1 MVKNLPVMR
10 ETWVPFLGRHDP
22 PEEGVAVHSSILAW
36 RIPQTEEPL
45 IRTHT
50 PACIHIDGKT
60 IKSAAVAG
68 NIPESLLHVFFS
80 YSPFP
85 TETLHGPVLE
95 TPLCCG
101 QLAQR
106 MVDNLNNGICII
118 TGSLGQEHFP
128 TSIS

>member
-1 MVKNLPVMR
+1 M
-10 ETWVPFLGRHDP
+10 
-22 PEEGVAVHSSILAW
+22 AVHSNILAW
-36 RIPQTEEPL
+36 RMLQTEEPL

-50 PACIHIDGKT
+50 HTSVQKHRWKDDQGCCFCWQL
-60 IKSAAVAG
+60 
-68 NIPESLLHVFFS
+68 PESLLHVFFS

-85 TETLHGPVLE
+85 TEALHGPVLE

-106 MVDNLNNGICII
+106 MVDNLNNGIRII

>member
-1 MVKNLPVMR
+1 MSVHTPVSWKNLHVM
-10 ETWVPFLGRHDP
+10 
-22 PEEGVAVHSSILAW
+22 
-36 RIPQTEEPL
+36 
-45 IRTHT
+45 
-50 PACIHIDGKT
+50 
-60 IKSAAVAG
+60 IKSVALG
-68 NIPESLLHVFFS
+68 GSLPESLLHVFFS

-85 TETLHGPVLE
+85 TEALHGPVLE

-106 MVDNLNNGICII
+106 MVDNLNNGIRII